1 MLWKVD
7 SPSEARSTKLIR
19 RELLNLPNA
28 LTISRI
34 CLTPVFLVLLFEDDW
49 YLRSMAVVVFAI
61 ASLTDLYDGR
71 LARTRNSVT
80 EFGRFMDPLADKILV
95 TSALIAL
102 VVGRIVHF
110 WLVVP
115 IIVRDLLITGMRL
128 RGAYHGRQMETS
140 RLAKWKT
147 TVQLLAVFIILLLIG
162 LQEIVQRFNWVV
174 PLPIDG
180 SWVPLL
186 TNGLMAIV
194 LFLTLLSGLHYFLRS
209 RISYKESQ

>member
-1 MLWKVD
+1 ME
-7 SPSEARSTKLIR
+7 SPERTPLVTRDI
-19 RELLNLPNA
+19 LNLPNA

-34 CLTPVFLVLLFEDDW
+34 CLTPVFLVLLFEEDW
-49 YLRSMAVVVFAI
+49 YLRSLAVVVFSI

-71 LARTRNSVT
+71 IARTRNSVT

-115 IIVRDLLITGMRL
+115 IIVRDILITGMRM

-147 TVQLLAVFIILLLIG
+147 TVQLLTVVIILLLIG
-162 LQEIVQRFNWVV
+162 LQEIVQRFDWVI
-174 PLPIDG
+174 PLPVDAT
-180 SWVPLL
+180 WMPLF
-186 TNGLMAIV
+186 TNGLMAVV

-209 RISYKESQ
+209 GFSYNEPR

>member
-1 MLWKVD
+1 M
-7 SPSEARSTKLIR
+7 RR
-19 RELLNLPNA
+19 REIINLPNA

-34 CLTPVFLVLLFEDDW
+34 CLTPVFLALLFAEDW
-49 YLRSMAVVVFAI
+49 YLRSMAVVVFAV

-71 LARTRNSVT
+71 IARTQNSVT

-102 VVGRIVHF
+102 VLSRIVHF

-115 IIVRDLLITGMRL
+115 IVVRDVLITGMRM

-147 TVQLLAVFIILLLIG
+147 TVQLLTVVIILLLIG
-162 LQEIVQRFNWVV
+162 LQEIVGRFAWFGSL
-174 PLPIDG
+174 PLDG
-180 SWVPLL
+180 RWIPPL
-186 TNGLMAIV
+186 TNGLMAAV
-194 LFLTLLSGLHYFLRS
+194 LFLTLLSGLHYFLRAGVPYNES
-209 RISYKESQ
+209 R